1 MAMQNAASHW
11 RLKLYITMRRIFL
24 ITKRQFCELLNFLL
38 QSPTRIKRMKNQAVV
53 FLVSFLLI
61 AALLPKSD
69 SFGGPVPS
77 GKREL
82 QGKVGFCY
90 VWWFFVVASHCVVA
104 KTVQNF
110 LQTLSY
116 NTSFTSVY
124 YLNIVSYQCTPNDQ
138 HGFLIWTQNDP
149 QGYVEKKD
157 RYMVQWLN
165 ITFQKITKA
174 KQE

>member
-1 MAMQNAASHW
+1 MGMQSAASHW

-69 SFGGPVPS
+69 SFGGPIPS

-104 KTVQNF
+104 
-110 LQTLSY
+110 
-116 NTSFTSVY
+116 TSFTSVY